1 MRSKT
6 YSTSEETPVNNTAE
20 ENSIENL
27 NKEIKKLK
35 EEIAIIV
42 KLQKISLQLLKQI
55 FAANQVNLNE
65 NTIKDLETI
74 FENKEACEELFKPI
88 FHELEEFLHKIYAT
102 KNLEQRKVLME
113 KEVDKWKIVSSTR
126 KLIEKF
132 SQTHDVSIPMFFLEA
147 IKAIHQHKIPE
158 ELREKIVKKLSLE
171 IRSLIQEMFTKDPY
185 IGLLKKIKGKPIK
198 LDENEVKAIDQ
209 IIRERIESLAD
220 SLKNADKNWKD
231 CILSAQFSLEAFNWG
246 SAKTE
251 KRFLQLFYQK
261 AKKLVESVNAETKFE
276 NKILNSEAA
285 ILICELSNQLLKIP
299 KLRMKIEEMKSK
311 I

>member
-1 MRSKT
+1 M
-6 YSTSEETPVNNTAE
+6 NNSGE
-20 ENSIENL
+20 ENLIEGL
-27 NKEIKKLK
+27 RREIEKLR
-35 EEIAIIV
+35 EEMEIIA
-42 KLQKISLQLLKQI
+42 KLQKLSLQILKQI
-55 FAANQVNLNE
+55 IVTYQTSLNE
-65 NTIKDLETI
+65 DVAKDLEI
-74 FENKEACEELFKPI
+74 ILENREVNEGLFKPI
-88 FHELEEFLHKIYAT
+88 FYELKGLLNEIYVL
-102 KNLEQRKVLME
+102 KNSKQKKLSVE
-113 KEVDKWKIVSSTR
+113 KEFDKWKIVSSTK

-132 SQTHDVSIPMFFLEA
+132 SPSHDVSIPVFFLEV
-147 IKAIHQHKIPE
+147 IKAIHQHEIPE

-171 IRSLIQEMFTKDPY
+171 IRSLIQEMFTRDPY
-185 IGLLKKIKGKPIK
+185 IGLLKKVRGKPLELDQKEIK
-198 LDENEVKAIDQ
+198 AINEVVK
-209 IIRERIESLAD
+209 ERIDSLID

-251 KRFLQLFYQK
+251 KRFLQLFYQR

-285 ILICELSNQLLKIP
+285 ILICELTNQLLKIP

>member
-1 MRSKT
+1 
-6 YSTSEETPVNNTAE
+6 VNNSGE
-20 ENSIENL
+20 ENLIEGL
-27 NKEIKKLK
+27 RREIEKLR
-35 EEIAIIV
+35 EEMEIIA
-42 KLQKISLQLLKQI
+42 KLQKLSLQILKQI
-55 FAANQVNLNE
+55 IVTYQTSLNE
-65 NTIKDLETI
+65 DVAKDLEI
-74 FENKEACEELFKPI
+74 ILENREVNEGLFKPI
-88 FHELEEFLHKIYAT
+88 FHELKGLLNEIYAL
-102 KNLEQRKVLME
+102 KNSKQKKVSVE
-113 KEVDKWKIVSSTR
+113 KEFDKWKIVSSTK

-132 SQTHDVSIPMFFLEA
+132 SPSHDVSIPIFFLEV
-147 IKAIHQHKIPE
+147 IKAIHQHEIPE

-171 IRSLIQEMFTKDPY
+171 IRSLIQEMFTRDPY
-185 IGLLKKIKGKPIK
+185 IGLLKKVRGKPLE
-198 LDENEVKAIDQ
+198 LDEKEIKAINE
-209 IIRERIESLAD
+209 IVKERIDSLID

-251 KRFLQLFYQK
+251 KRFLQLFYQR

-285 ILICELSNQLLKIP
+285 ILICELTNQLLKIP